1 MPTGPFVMF
10 SIESI
15 NSNRNRGLTTIQN
28 GYILTIVTNNH
39 FEITMSLKHV
49 LLALLAEE
57 PNHGYELKK
66 RYDEALG
73 TLWPLQQAQIYNNL
87 RLLEKAE
94 QITLDTRVAQE
105 NLPDQKVYRVTE
117 AGATELAAWISTPVP
132 SSRQLKDDLYL
143 KLSTLA
149 SILDQP
155 AQLRALLWRQREI
168 YLQQVRDLERAL
180 TDAERQHDAV
190 TASLLDGAILHAEAD
205 LLWLDRIEVR
215 LLPTGHAP

>member
-1 MPTGPFVMF
+1 
-10 SIESI
+10 
-15 NSNRNRGLTTIQN
+15 
-28 GYILTIVTNNH
+28 
-39 FEITMSLKHV
+39 MSLKHV

-87 RLLEKAE
+87 RLLEKADY
-94 QITLDTRVAQE
+94 ITLDNRVTQE

-117 AGATELAAWISTPVP
+117 AGAVMLAEWLSAPVR

-149 SILDQP
+149 SSRQP
-155 AQLRALLWRQREI
+155 STQLSDLLWRQRQV
-168 YLQQVRDLERAL
+168 YLQQLRELERAL
-180 TDAERQHDAV
+180 TDAEGQHDAV

-205 LLWLDRIEVR
+205 LAWLDRIEAR
-215 LLPTGHAP
+215 LLGTEQTP